1 MANKRDHDHSAAQT
15 PSRPARGQAQGQVT
29 DEAENDEA
37 GDDERAVPA
46 LAGGR
51 VKSAPPPPMQ
61 AFPPT
66 VPNAPPRLT
75 STATPPTPAPPVQAL
90 PEGLN
95 SARPPRPEAATQGQQ
110 PGDDDRVEYRPSRK
124 LHICEAGP
132 VALSNWVGRVGT
144 KFVRFYRGAQASS
157 LPGPVTSAMKES
169 GVDVGL
175 VTYEEL
181 GLRQPPAATLV
192 RR

>member
-1 MANKRDHDHSAAQT
+1 MANHRKDQHPAAHGQ
-15 PSRPARGQAQGQVT
+15 PSRPIQGQTIDET
-29 DEAENDEA
+29 DAET
-37 GDDERAVPA
+37 DDERAVPA

-51 VKSAPPPPMQ
+51 IKSSPPPPPMQ

-66 VPNAPPRLT
+66 VPNAPARLT
-75 STATPPTPAPPVQAL
+75 STSAPPTPPPPVQAF
-90 PEGLN
+90 PEGLA
-95 SARPPRPEAATQGQQ
+95 SARPPRPEAAAQAQQ

-144 KFVRFYRGAQASS
+144 KFVRVYRGAQASS
-157 LPGPVTSAMKES
+157 LPDPVSAAMKES

-181 GLRQPPAATLV
+181 GLRQPPATTLV